1 MQWSSCRGSM
11 SGIFSDF
18 SAAGATT
25 PRQKIA
31 KDFTAEKV
39 TCGGARCQR
48 GRKKT
53 AKCGFTVRGA
63 SRIRFTYK
71 VPPVPGLLGVI
82 DGQQILRREEELG
95 MAEPFRVVGLEPFDD
110 RLGFG
115 HVGEVAGVT
124 EGEKR
129 GQEWCVDDP
138 KRVPKTDNLLG
149 VKENWC
155 EEM

>member
-1 MQWSSCRGSM
+1 MTQM
-11 SGIFSDF
+11 SACHQLRPALIMDEAMVKVLRLNE
-18 SAAGATT
+18 SAI
-25 PRQKIA
+25 Q
-31 KDFTAEKV
+31 KV

-48 GRKKT
+48 GQKKT
-53 AKCGFTVRGA
+53 AKCGFTVRVA

-129 GQEWCVDDP
+129 GQEWCVC
-138 KRVPKTDNLLG
+138 R
-149 VKENWC
+149 
-155 EEM
+155 